1 LTLDKTRNHSLAF
14 HNLTGTLLTE
24 DTKMARELIIT
35 MAAANRAGILA
46 AVTKAMAELGSDL
59 REASQT
65 VVRGHFTMIFS
76 AEFPDTMDISV
87 IRDHLQDACRP
98 FGIDLGIR
106 DPAAHTAINSG
117 LHIRTKLYR
126 LRLGGHNQ
134 PGALLRLS
142 QLMSMKSIDITGMH
156 ALRTDDGQSFE
167 MVLKLA
173 VPEEYAAD
181 QLLNDLNN
189 AGREFDVTADL
200 REFGE

>member
-1 LTLDKTRNHSLAF
+1 M
-14 HNLTGTLLTE
+14 GLLTE
-24 DTKMARELIIT
+24 DTTMARELIIT
-35 MAAANRAGILA
+35 MAASNRAGILA

-76 AEFPDTMDISV
+76 AEFPDAMDISV

-106 DPAAHTAINSG
+106 DPSTQTLINGGANS
-117 LHIRTKLYR
+117 RTKLYR
-126 LRLGGHNQ
+126 LRLGGRNQ

-142 QLMSMKSIDITGMH
+142 QMMSMRSIDITGMH
-156 ALRTDDGQSFE
+156 ALRTDEGRSFE
-167 MVLKLA
+167 MVLKLS
-173 VPEEYAAD
+173 VPEEYPAE

-189 AGREFDVTADL
+189 AGREFEVTANL
-200 REFGE
+200 SEFGE

>member
-1 LTLDKTRNHSLAF
+1 
-14 HNLTGTLLTE
+14 
-24 DTKMARELIIT
+24 MARELIIT
-35 MAAANRAGILA
+35 MAASNRAGILA
-46 AVTKAMAELGSDL
+46 AVTKAMAELGGDL

-76 AEFPDTMDISV
+76 AEFPDTMDISI

-98 FGIDLGIR
+98 FDIDLAIR
-106 DPAAHTAINSG
+106 DPSTLTLVNNGANS
-117 LHIRTKLYR
+117 RPRLYR
-126 LRLGGHNQ
+126 LRLGGRNQ

-142 QLMSMKSIDITGMH
+142 QMMSMRSIDITGMH
-156 ALRTDDGQSFE
+156 ALRTDEGRSFE

-173 VPEEYAAD
+173 VPGEYSAE

-189 AGREFDVTADL
+189 AGREFEVTADL

>member
-1 LTLDKTRNHSLAF
+1 
-14 HNLTGTLLTE
+14 
-24 DTKMARELIIT
+24 MARELIIS
-35 MAAANRAGILA
+35 MAGANRAGILA
-46 AVTKAMAELGSDL
+46 AVTKAMSELGSDL

-76 AEFPDTMDISV
+76 AEFPDTMDTSI

-106 DPAAHTAINSG
+106 DPSSQPSINSG
-117 LHIRTKLYR
+117 QNARTRLYR
-126 LRLGGHNQ
+126 LRLGGRNQ

-142 QLMSMKSIDITGMH
+142 QVLSMRGVDITGMH
-156 ALRTDDGQSFE
+156 ALKANEGRSFE

-173 VPEEYAAD
+173 VPAEYQAEH
-181 QLLNDLNN
+181 LLSDLNN
-189 AGREFDVTADL
+189 AGREFEVTADL